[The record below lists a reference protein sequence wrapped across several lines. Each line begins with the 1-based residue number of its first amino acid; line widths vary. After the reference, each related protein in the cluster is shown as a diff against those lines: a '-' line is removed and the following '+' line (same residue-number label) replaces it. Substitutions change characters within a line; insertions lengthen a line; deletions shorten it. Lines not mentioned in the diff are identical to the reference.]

1 MKQKKLILY
10 WNKFYN
16 KKIISKESTF
26 AKFAYK
32 IIKNQKGKILDIGC
46 GNGRDSFFFNQKGYN
61 VTGIDI
67 SQKAIQKN
75 SKNKNKNIV
84 FKKFDVGKNKVIGKF
99 EIIYCRFFL
108 HTVDHL
114 LEKKLINL
122 IKRSKKKKT
131 IIFFEFR
138 NFKDRIF
145 GKFKASDH
153 NKVIEFE
160 KGHFRRIIDPKVF
173 KNTFMKETKAKII
186 YEKSG
191 INLSVVKKDNPN
203 LSRMIFKL

>member
-1 MKQKKLILY
+1 MKQKKLITY
-10 WNKFYN
+10 WNKFY
-16 KKIISKESTF
+16 KKKMISKESTF
-26 AKFAYK
+26 ARFTYK
-32 IIKNQKGKILDIGC
+32 KIENKNDKILDIGC
-46 GNGRDSFFFNQKGYN
+46 GNGRDSFFFNQKGYD

-75 SKNKNKNIV
+75 SSTKNKNIT
-84 FKKFDVGKNKVIGKF
+84 FKKFDIGKDKVIGKF

-108 HTVDHL
+108 HTVDNL
-114 LEKKLINL
+114 LEKKLIKL
-122 IKRSKKKKT
+122 IKNSKKKGT

-138 NFKDRIF
+138 NFKDKIF

-153 NKVIEFE
+153 NKVVEFE
-160 KGHFRRIIDPKVF
+160 KGHFRRIIDPKIF
-173 KNTFMKETKAKII
+173 KKTFIKETKAKII

-191 INLSVVKKDNPN
+191 IGLSIVKKDNPN